1 MSRFD
6 LSRLPVPVIQGG
18 MGVGVSLG
26 NLAGHVAG
34 CGGMGVISTANP
46 GYAEPDFWQDPGAA
60 NLRALT
66 AQIRK
71 AKEIA
76 GGMGMVAINA
86 MVATTRYAETVAA
99 AIAAGVDAV
108 ISGAGL
114 PLELPG
120 IPGADRVALAPIV
133 SGGKAANTIC
143 KLWHRRFSRMPD
155 FVVVEGPL
163 AGGHLGF
170 SREEA
175 EHPRPLEELVGEVCA
190 ALEPWRARYGQEI
203 PVFAAGGVFDGADIA
218 RMQAAGAA
226 GAQIATRFIATEECD
241 AAPAYKQRMVEAKA
255 EDVRIVKSPV
265 GMPGRALYSPLI
277 RRLETEGR
285 IPPTRCANCLVPCDP
300 AATPYC
306 ITRALIEAVKGNWE
320 EGLFFCG
327 ANVGRIQG
335 ITTVK
340 TLMQQLT
347 TEWQTAR
354 RSKP

>member
-6 LSRLPVPVIQGG
+6 FSRLSIPIIQGG

-26 NLAGHVAG
+26 NLAGHVAR

-46 GYAEPDFWQDPGAA
+46 GYAEPDFWQNPGTA

-66 AQIRK
+66 AEIRK

-76 GGMGMVAINA
+76 GGRGMVAINA

-120 IPGADRVALAPIV
+120 ISGASQVALAPIV
-133 SGGKAANTIC
+133 SSAKAANTIC
-143 KLWHRRFSRMPD
+143 KMWHRRFSRMPD
-155 FVVVEGPL
+155 FVVVEGPM

-170 SREEA
+170 SKEEA
-175 EHPRPLEELVGEVCA
+175 DHPRPLEELVAEVCA
-190 ALEPWRARYGQEI
+190 ALEPWHTQYGLKI

-226 GAQIATRFIATEECD
+226 GAQIATRFIATRECD
-241 AAPAYKQRMVEAKA
+241 ASAAYKQRMVDARA

-277 RRLETEGR
+277 QRLETGGR
-285 IPPTRCANCLVPCDP
+285 IPPARCAKCLVPCNP
-300 AATPYC
+300 TVTPYC
-306 ITRALIEAVKGNWE
+306 ITHALIEAVKGNWE
-320 EGLFFCG
+320 DGLFFCG
-327 ANVGRIQG
+327 TNVGRIQS
-335 ITTVK
+335 ITTVQA
-340 TLMQQLT
+340 LLQQLT